1 MRVRAGGDVK
11 RFWLVPLI
19 LLIAA
24 AYAWLDTR
32 SGLGAALRLRSD
44 LGAANARIEALR
56 RSNDVLREQAR
67 ELREEPFARERAL
80 REELDLAK
88 PGEILVRIPR
98 DEPETPR
105 IP

>member
-1 MRVRAGGDVK
+1 MK

-24 AYAWLDTR
+24 GYALLDAR
-32 SGLGAALRLRSD
+32 SGLGSVRRLRTD
-44 LGAANARIEALR
+44 LGAANARIDALR
-56 RSNDVLREQAR
+56 SGNAA
-67 ELREEPFARERAL
+67 LREEARQLREDPFARERAL
-80 REELDLAK
+80 REELDLAR

-98 DEPETPR
+98 EEPGTPR